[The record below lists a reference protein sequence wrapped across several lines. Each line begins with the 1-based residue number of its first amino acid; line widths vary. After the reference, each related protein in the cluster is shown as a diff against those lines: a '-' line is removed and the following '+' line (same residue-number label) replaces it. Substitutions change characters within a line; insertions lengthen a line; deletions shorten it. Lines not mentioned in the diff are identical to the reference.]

1 MQIVCEPKYG
11 YNSLT
16 DTQSKS
22 DYVRSGDISGDNFG
36 FPLLNFNQQ
45 GKPVSAK
52 TDKFSENFRGG
63 GGSFLIQQISLQN
76 V

>member
-52 TDKFSENFRGG
+52 TDKFS
-63 GGSFLIQQISLQN
+63 
-76 V
+76 